1 MSTSSTT
8 TERALERTATPGVY
22 HRGNRYVVRY
32 RDPSGKSRKKFARTL
47 AEARTLRAQLV
58 TEVARGE
65 WQPLKK
71 VGFEEYA
78 KQWIATYNGRTSGG
92 IRESTLTEY
101 RRALGLTAE
110 GERREDD
117 LGAVPHFGA
126 QLLAAITPRDIK
138 SYLRELAE
146 DGASASTVRT
156 YLAPLRA
163 LFADAVEEGLIRA
176 NPAAGLRLPRPA
188 VAEIEATEERA
199 KALTEK
205 ELQALIAAT
214 TKEWK
219 LFVRLLAATGLRRG
233 EALAL
238 RWGDVDLGRK
248 RVKVRR
254 RIYRGEFAPPKSK
267 YGRRDVPL
275 APGLARELWRA
286 RGKATDDALVF
297 AGKSGDSIEAST
309 AFRAVKAAATKAGVS
324 WAGPHS
330 LRHTCATMLFRN
342 GLNAKQVQLWLGH
355 HSPAFTLST
364 YVHLLPDDTPEVDF
378 LDALVVATPVEAV
391 EVEPKVAVAAEA

>member
-1 MSTSSTT
+1 MSTSGTT
-8 TERALERTATPGVY
+8 AERALERTATPGIY
-22 HRGNRYVVRY
+22 RRGNRYVVRY

-47 AEARTLRAQLV
+47 AQARTLRAQLV
-58 TEVARGE
+58 TDVARGE
-65 WQPLKK
+65 WQPLKR

-117 LGAVPHFGA
+117 VGAVPHFGS
-126 QLLAAITPRDIK
+126 QLLAAITPRDVK

-146 DGASASTVRT
+146 EGASASTVRT

-188 VAEIEATEERA
+188 VAETEAEEQE

-205 ELQALIAAT
+205 ELHALIAAAP
-214 TKEWK
+214 KEWK
-219 LFVRLLAATGLRRG
+219 LFVRLLAATGLRLG

-254 RIYRGEFAPPKSK
+254 RIYRGQFAPPKSK

-275 APGLARELWRA
+275 APGLAREFWRA
-286 RGKATDDALVF
+286 RGKAADDALVF
-297 AGKSGDSIEAST
+297 TGTSGQSIEAST
-309 AFRAVKAAATKAGVS
+309 AFRAVKAAATKAGVP
-324 WAGPHS
+324 WVGPHA
-330 LRHTCATMLFRN
+330 LRHTCATMLFRG

-355 HSPAFTLST
+355 HSPAFTLSV
-364 YVHLLPDDTPEVDF
+364 YVHLLPDDIPDVAF
-378 LDALVVATPVEAV
+378 LDALTDGVTTPEDVPEQQVET
-391 EVEPKVAVAAEA
+391 VAAEA